1 MNAPLQGLFMSLIRV
16 MLRSPQAH
24 VMSHRIIPLKSRVRY
39 DGRVR
44 TFDRRATKGADLE
57 KLPDPIWRMIT
68 LTLQSKF
75 KKQITDASATSH
87 AEQDK

>member
-1 MNAPLQGLFMSLIRV
+1 MRLIGV
-16 MLRSPQAH
+16 MVTDPKAY

-57 KLPDPIWRMIT
+57 KLPDPVWRMVT

-75 KKQITDASATSH
+75 KKDADNAPASQGKASATSL
-87 AEQDK
+87 AAQDK